1 MAAFLK
7 RFKKKRKL
15 SSELHSRWGDVS
27 ITHPTQ
33 GSWNQWDQHSG
44 FFASPTGGYPNM
56 HGNDIAQ
63 NASQNFFQPQSPNPS
78 MRQSRRI
85 STHDHSVPCSPS
97 FPTGYFDENIRRR
110 DTHRRSVQSCG
121 IDDLRR
127 QSSHAI
133 PIAMSIEDTSVSSCD
148 EDEEKDFLGPVGSNP
163 RIHKETDL
171 SSSHDDSEAYDLP
184 AKSPPLSVTA
194 CMRSVSDQSY
204 ATDPPVS
211 GSGSTSRRTSY
222 TTASSVSATPML
234 PPNPRPGFHMPQQQS
249 FAHEVYLPLPRKV
262 GPPTRH
268 SMVPSYD
275 DLYG

>member
-7 RFKKKRKL
+7 RFKKKRSL

-44 FFASPTGGYPNM
+44 FFPSTTGVYPEVYGDDRPQ
-56 HGNDIAQ
+56 H
-63 NASQNFFQPQSPNPS
+63 ASQSFFQPQSPNPS
-78 MRQSRRI
+78 IRQSRRI

-110 DTHRRSVQSCG
+110 DTDHRRSIQTCG

-127 QSSHAI
+127 ESSHAI

-148 EDEEKDFLGPVGSNP
+148 EDDEEKDFLGPVESNP

-171 SSSHDDSEAYDLP
+171 ASSSHDDSEAYDLP

-194 CMRSVSDQSY
+194 RMRGLSDQSY
-204 ATDPPVS
+204 STDPLVS

-222 TTASSVSATPML
+222 TTASSVSATSML
-234 PPNPRPGFHMPQQQS
+234 PPNPRPGFHTSNQQPFPHNAYPPQ
-249 FAHEVYLPLPRKV
+249 PRKV
-262 GPPTRH
+262 RH